1 MSQTDKV
8 TGLNRGFLHTGQ
20 TKMELRSSTYPVL
33 VTFVTQLA
41 ALAFVYELMPLQG
54 AVTFQPY
61 SGGGAPVLNAL
72 IFLSLPIAGTLAF
85 LKLRRRTAI
94 KQFYAVAESLLVVL
108 LTYII
113 LALTGIPDPL
123 PEAFGVVIGI
133 VGYLTVMR
141 GKDISKAAY
150 AVLISS
156 EAGSFLA
163 VMFTPPT
170 VYLVFLF
177 FALYDVFAVFRGP
190 LKKVIDEPGFGMLS
204 FDVGHISIGLG
215 DQVFYSMAPAT
226 GYIIKGVIG
235 ALGVLV
241 LVDVGFFLTLALLSR
256 RRALPGLTIP
266 LLLTVFFLIL
276 FP

>member
-1 MSQTDKV
+1 
-8 TGLNRGFLHTGQ
+8 
-20 TKMELRSSTYPVL
+20 MELRSSAYPVMVTL
-33 VTFVTQLA
+33 VTQVA
-41 ALAFVYELMPLQG
+41 ALAFVYQLSPLQG
-54 AVTFQPY
+54 TVTFQPY

-72 IFLSLPIAGTLAF
+72 IFLSLPVIGTLAF
-85 LKLRRRTAI
+85 LKLRKRTRI
-94 KQFYAVAESLLVVL
+94 KSFYAVAESVLVTL

-113 LALTGIPDPL
+113 LALAGLPDPL
-123 PEAFGVVIGI
+123 PIIFGALIGAAGYMVVMKGGD
-133 VGYLTVMR
+133 V
-141 GKDISKAAY
+141 SKGAY

-177 FALYDVFAVFRGP
+177 FALYDVFAVFKGP
-190 LKKVIDEPGFGMLS
+190 LKRVIDEPGFGMLS

-226 GYIIKGVIG
+226 AYLVKGLIG
-235 ALGVLV
+235 AVGVLV

-266 LLLTVFFLIL
+266 LLLTLGFLLI